1 MVFKAESMGE
11 VTKGGTSTEDQGRR
25 TEPRTPLLNSPTG
38 PHARATCTVVS
49 PPVEEE
55 WSTES
60 QSSLCTGITGPFIK
74 TQKVEQRV
82 RFCIYNKAGGDAA
95 AFRSHTEQQD
105 PDRIPQGCAS
115 ASPAGLVTPV
125 ILAGG

>member
-11 VTKGGTSTEDQGRR
+11 VTKGGTATEDQGRR
-25 TEPRTPLLNSPTG
+25 MEPRTPVLSSPIG
-38 PHARATCTVVS
+38 PHARVACTVVS

-60 QSSLCTGITGPFIK
+60 QSSLCTGITGPFVK

-95 AFRSHTEQQD
+95 AFRSHPEQQE
-105 PDRIPQGCAS
+105 PNRIPQGCAS
-115 ASPAGLVTPV
+115 AAPAGLVPPV